1 MNQSDLQKLSA
12 AVEYLL
18 QQEDFSR
25 NIERLQQDLANSTE
39 TFVWSTV
46 ELDAIPTE
54 LPTSIKSGWIFHLRQ
69 DVPSGAHYHPN
80 SIQHMIMVSG
90 KGTSLVGDTRKQIIP
105 LAAPNHSLADKWYV
119 IDQNVPHEFFPE
131 GENMTV
137 ISFHTCS
144 ADELEEVACETGGK
158 RLYEGSNA

>member
-1 MNQSDLQKLSA
+1 MNESDLQKLSA

-18 QQEDFSR
+18 QQEDFSS
-25 NIERLQQDLANSTE
+25 NIERLQQDLANSKE
-39 TFVWSTV
+39 TFVWATV

-54 LPTSIKSGWIFHLRQ
+54 LPTRIKSGWIFHLRQ

-90 KGTSLVGDTRKQIIP
+90 KGTSIVGDTRKQMIS
-105 LAAPNHSLADKWYV
+105 LAAPDYALADKWYV

-137 ISFHTCS
+137 VSFHTCS
-144 ADELEEVACETGGK
+144 ANELEEIACETGGK

>member
-1 MNQSDLQKLSA
+1 MNESDLQKLSM

-18 QQEDFSR
+18 QQDAFSR
-25 NIERLQQDLANSTE
+25 TIERLQQDLAHSKE

-46 ELDAIPTE
+46 ELDAIPTV
-54 LPTSIKSGWIFHLRQ
+54 LPASIKSGWIFHLRQ

-90 KGTSLVGDTRKQIIP
+90 TGTSVVGDTRKQMIP
-105 LAAPNHSLADKWYV
+105 LAAPDYSLADKWYV

-137 ISFHTCS
+137 ISFHTCF
-144 ADELEEVACETGGK
+144 ANELEEIACETGGK